1 MCRERKLNS
10 IQASVESVLE
20 FLSSEFNL
28 GRACRTLNVYWS
40 AISSTRPKIDSVRVG
55 EHPLVV
61 QLLKGAYNLRP
72 PLPRYSSTWDV
83 SLVVSLIDCL
93 GASESLSKDLSQ
105 KLGFLLALT
114 AMERVSEVVSHD
126 LRYRRFHPEG
136 VTFAHSDLTKKS
148 AAGQDLKTSFHAS
161 FEENPNLCVVKC
173 LKVYEHRTSE
183 FRPLDPSKPNKLL
196 LSYIRPHKPISGAS
210 LSRWLKDI
218 ISRAGIDTSIFKAH
232 SVRGASA
239 SAAYE
244 RGASLQDILD
254 LADWS
259 TDSTFRRFYYRPR
272 HNSSITKTLLN
283 VQGSP
288 SQ

>member
-1 MCRERKLNS
+1 M
-10 IQASVESVLE
+10 
-20 FLSSEFNL
+20 
-28 GRACRTLNVYWS
+28 
-40 AISSTRPKIDSVRVG
+40 
-55 EHPLVV
+55 V
-61 QLLKGAYNLRP
+61 QLLKGTYNLRP

-83 SLVVSLIDCL
+83 SLVVSFIDGL
-93 GASESLSKDLSQ
+93 GVNESLSLKDLSQ

-136 VTFAHSDLTKKS
+136 VTFALPDLTKKS
-148 AAGQDLKTSFHAS
+148 RAGQDLKTSFHTS

-239 SAAYE
+239 SAAHE